1 MSLLAK
7 YCVAYVTSPIRI
19 AESIAK
25 ALLTQKLVACV
36 NIVPQVKSMYWW
48 EGQICSDEEA
58 LLIIKTRKDLQQQVI
73 ECVIK
78 NHEYSVPEVI
88 FMDISEG
95 NQDYLKWID
104 QSTTND
110 TLSNN

>member
-1 MSLLAK
+1 MSSIAK
-7 YCVAYVTSPIRI
+7 YCVAYVTSPIGK

-58 LLIIKTRKDLQQQVI
+58 LLIIKTKKDLQNQVI
-73 ECVIK
+73 ECVKK

-88 FMDISEG
+88 FMDITDG
-95 NQDYLKWID
+95 NEDYLKWIHD
-104 QSTTND
+104 STSCSHTQ
-110 TLSNN
+110 